1 MDKLIIQK
9 HNFDKSLCKLK
20 QLSSTMPDNC
30 TLTKVA
36 ESGGLLGLG
45 SHKVTGQELNQLTG
59 IIQNKLISINNTL
72 INFHKEF
79 GTVYNTLNTLDN
91 EYIAGILTVIEDTQR
106 VSSQTLSTQ
115 EDVNK
120 TIEVLKKTANAFKEF
135 KDSIYGDIAALSL
148 KIGHTPNS
156 LSNCDHLNDIDS
168 MWNDLIEQ
176 KEGLLSL
183 DASLRSVADGLLRD
197 IDSLNQKLLA
207 LLDRFESI
215 VHLNDIDAMWDLLQT
230 NTQNLVRLE
239 NELNLFSIKVDGEI
253 SEILSRVE
261 ILAKFKEQLE
271 SLTHLKDVDTMW
283 DLIESANTEISSIK
297 QSIDSYATEFSNAIN
312 SVNNSINSLE
322 ESICKRNAVVDKR
335 FKILWWLIGSGIAL
349 VVANYVLQITCVL

>member
-1 MDKLIIQK
+1 MDKLIIHK
-9 HNFDKSLCKLK
+9 HNFDQSLCKLK
-20 QLSSTMPDNC
+20 KLSSTMPGNC

-36 ESGGLLGLG
+36 EDGGFLGLG
-45 SHKVTGQELNQLTG
+45 SHKVTGQELNKLTG
-59 IIQNKLISINNTL
+59 IIQNKLISINSTL

-79 GTVYNTLNTLDN
+79 GTVYNTLNTLDK
-91 EYIAGILTVIEDTQR
+91 EYIAGILTAVEDTQR
-106 VSSQTLSTQ
+106 VSCQTLSTQ
-115 EDVNK
+115 EDIHK
-120 TIEVLKKTANAFKEF
+120 TIEALKKTVNAFKEF

-156 LSNCDHLNDIDS
+156 LSNCGHLNDIDS

-183 DASLRSVADGLLRD
+183 YASLRSVADGLQRD

-207 LLDRFESI
+207 LLDHLESI

-230 NTQNLVRLE
+230 NTQNLVRIE
-239 NELNLFSIKVDGEI
+239 NELHRFSVQVECEI

-261 ILAKFKEQLE
+261 ILTKFKEQLE
-271 SLTHLKDVDTMW
+271 SLNHLTDVDTMW
-283 DLIESANTEISSIK
+283 DLVEGANTEISSIK

-322 ESICKRNAVVDKR
+322 ESMCKRNAVVDKR

-349 VVANYVLQITCVL
+349 IVANYVLQITHVL